1 MGDHVNPSPGR
12 RRTDSAEHNRLDLPL
27 ALVVDDEEHYRAYVA
42 VLARRSGFEVDQA
55 ADGEA
60 ALSLCARTAYDLI
73 LVDQEMPRMTG
84 LELIERV
91 RAQSELSTVYALMLT
106 AHDDME
112 TKLRALSAGY
122 DDFLA
127 KTSSDLE
134 ILARIVAAHRIITRQ
149 RALDSAVR
157 EMYGLATRDEL
168 TGVFNRRFLIS
179 DTERMLQEGRA
190 ISAVLFDLDG
200 FKQVNDRL
208 GHVAGDDVLRDVG
221 ALFCRSTRPEDLI
234 ARYGGDEFVMIV
246 ALLELEHVERI
257 AERLSREI
265 GELRWRFGEDAFGIG
280 VSTGIATSRL
290 LPNAT
295 VAKLLNTADRDL
307 YKNKW
312 LKKHPLDGP
321 ESYEYPASS
330 ANADLVVPVH
340 PVAERAT
347 PAPLEHPVPRPPDR
361 EARTRV

>member
-1 MGDHVNPSPGR
+1 VDR
-12 RRTDSAEHNRLDLPL
+12 QRLDVPT
-27 ALVVDDEEHYRAYVA
+27 ALVVDDEEAYRAYVT
-42 VLARRSGFEVDQA
+42 VLARRSGFDVDQA

-60 ALSLCARTAYDLI
+60 ALALCSRTPYDLI
-73 LVDQEMPRMTG
+73 IVDHEMPRMTG
-84 LELIERV
+84 LDVIVHVRV
-91 RAQSELSTVYALMLT
+91 LNELSTVYALMLT
-106 AHDDME
+106 AHDDVD

-127 KTSSDLE
+127 KSSSEVE
-134 ILARIVAAHRIITRQ
+134 ILAKLVAARRIIIRQ

-168 TGVFNRRFLIS
+168 TGVFNRRFFIS
-179 DTERMLQEGRA
+179 ETERLLDEGRT

-200 FKQVNDRL
+200 FKQINDRL

-221 ALFCRSTRPEDLI
+221 ALFRRSTRPEDLI

-265 GELRWRFGEDAFGIG
+265 GELRWRSGEEAFGIG

-295 VAKLLNTADRDL
+295 VARLLNTADRDL

-312 LKKHPLDGP
+312 IKKHPDDHP
-321 ESYEYPASS
+321 ELYQYPTTSAS
-330 ANADLVVPVH
+330 ADLVIPVRQVP
-340 PVAERAT
+340 EAT
-347 PAPLEHPVPRPPDR
+347 APTRSAPAPQILPEPV
-361 EARTRV
+361 TRKRSDAS